1 MMPLDSTVPL
11 TSAAG
16 GKLDDGQSDALS
28 PGEGRRED
36 ADTSPWVYLYVRRG
50 ELEAV
55 CKLLRESFPVFVHT
69 SVAERRRGRKTVSE
83 ARPTVGGLV
92 FVHGE
97 CRMVQ
102 AALHSVFPW
111 MFLARDCASGST
123 AIVPCGEMEL
133 FMRAARV
140 ASGRLRV
147 MPHVIEYYAGGHRM
161 MRIASGPLA
170 GFEGYCVRI
179 ARDRCLVT
187 TLGGITVSIGGV
199 HGEELVPAD
208 G

>member
-1 MMPLDSTVPL
+1 MPLDSTVPL
-11 TSAAG
+11 TSADG
-16 GKLDDGQSDALS
+16 GKLDDGQCDALS
-28 PGEGRRED
+28 PVEGRCED

-55 CKLLRESFPVFVHT
+55 CKELRESFPVFIHT

-83 ARPTVGGLV
+83 TRPTVGGLV

-97 CRMVQ
+97 CRRVQ
-102 AALHSVFPW
+102 AALHRVFPW
-111 MFLARDCASGST
+111 IFLARDCATGRT
-123 AIVPCGEMEL
+123 ALVPWREMEL
-133 FMRAARV
+133 FIRASRV
-140 ASGRLRV
+140 APERLRV

-187 TLGGITVSIGGV
+187 TLGGMTLSIGGV
-199 HGEELVPAD
+199 HGEELVPAR